1 MTSPTQAPTRSGN
14 ARGKLNLFGRLCVVR
29 RLSLHASKVCW
40 IFYRLVEFADKEGM
54 RYALDK
60 LDGEELDGKKIRLV
74 EEKRG
79 GGRRSRSRSPPP
91 RRSR

>member
-1 MTSPTQAPTRSGN
+1 MVY
-14 ARGKLNLFGRLCVVR
+14 LNIFKVTLLGTMSTC
-29 RLSLHASKVCW
+29 SISTCITYLHALEFCW